1 MSSEVYESENL
12 GEDYR
17 RLSKAEKRKRRRAT
31 QKYRSLHASRERIR
45 VESFNRAFAQLRSYL
60 PTFPVDRK
68 LSKIEILRYT
78 IAYISYLNDIG
89 SMK

>member
-1 MSSEVYESENL
+1 MSSELHESENL

-17 RLSKAEKRKRRRAT
+17 QLSKAEKRKRRRAT

-45 VESFNRAFAQLRSYL
+45 VESFNRAFEQLRSYL

-89 SMK
+89 SM